1 MVAPSPLSISWI
13 RSLNRPFWPSLGGL
27 LVASVVL
34 LTGQTVIQSE
44 FVPSLSGLMLIA
56 VGFLPEMISIFAP
69 VAVLF
74 ASVTAG
80 RLWMERGD
88 LLALCAA
95 GGSTQR
101 LIPACCLAGCLVAVG
116 VGLCTHVLGPMGRGL
131 VRVAVT
137 EAVNDLQLRP
147 GQPVA
152 VGDGVLRVAK
162 EEDRVVSDVFY
173 ASGDVVIWAPD
184 GRLGTDGNVVLEQG
198 QAMNLDQSWTMDFE
212 RVHANLSP
220 DQVGIHNFQR
230 SSRSLL
236 SLIERMESRGV
247 DASKER
253 LVLYKRTILPASV
266 LVLAL
271 LGLPLG
277 ARFRRP
283 AWLTVGV
290 VLGLWAIQRVGDH
303 VVQDIGP
310 SGIALL
316 PLTVLGLSTLSV
328 WTRWRLR

>member
-1 MVAPSPLSISWI
+1 
-13 RSLNRPFWPSLGGL
+13 
-27 LVASVVL
+27 VVL
-34 LTGQTVIQSE
+34 LTGQTVVQSE
-44 FVPSLSGLMLIA
+44 FVPSLSGLIFIA
-56 VGFLPEMISIFAP
+56 VGFLPEMIAIFSP
-69 VAVLF
+69 VALLF

-88 LLALCAA
+88 ILALGAA

-101 LIPACCLAGCLVAVG
+101 LIPACCMAGCLIAVG

-131 VRVAVT
+131 VRSSVT

-152 VGDGVLRVAK
+152 VGDGMLRVAK
-162 EEDRVVSDVFY
+162 EKDRIVSDVFY
-173 ASGDVVIWAPD
+173 ASGDVVLWAPE
-184 GRLGTDGNVVLEQG
+184 GQLGTEGDVVLEQG
-198 QAMNLDQSWTMDFE
+198 QAINLDQSWRMDFE

-220 DQVGIHNFQR
+220 NQAGIHNFER
-230 SSRSLL
+230 SSRSLM

-266 LVLAL
+266 PVLAL

-303 VVQDIGP
+303 VVEDIGP

-316 PLTVLGLSTLSV
+316 PLTILGLSTLSV